1 MYLTD
6 IKCNNF
12 TIYLLVLTPNDY
24 KKYTVVN
31 SKKYDYY
38 IIIKI
43 L

>member
-6 IKCNNF
+6 KKCNNF
-12 TIYLLVLTPNDY
+12 IIYLLVLTPNDY

-31 SKKYDYY
+31 SKQYNYY
-38 IIIKI
+38 IIINI